1 MLLNTF
7 SGDKRRESC
16 EKTKLAVSKC
26 PCLTFSAA
34 MSCLDAKIS
43 LVPQHQLIVPLTLLA
58 PATHVR
64 TDKANNPQSHKDTHV
79 NFLSRFFFFQNAEHE
94 YFFFTLEII
103 LAIGKNIFFSEL
115 LSMACQIFSLN
126 LLVREYFLV
135 LFDTF
140 PNNTSL
146 AFGDHSC
153 LFRY

>member
-34 MSCLDAKIS
+34 MSCLDAKIA

-103 LAIGKNIFFSEL
+103 LAIGKNIFFLNYSAWLAKFFHSICSYEN
-115 LSMACQIFSLN
+115 IFW
-126 LLVREYFLV
+126 YFLIPF
-135 LFDTF
+135 LTI
-140 PNNTSL
+140 P
-146 AFGDHSC
+146 HS
-153 LFRY
+153 FW